1 MADEDTTQTGDQ
13 ASTGSTSQAGG
24 RDFEAEIKALRDEAA
39 KWRVQAQDTKKK
51 LGELEPL
58 AAKAAELQNAQK
70 TEAEKLAERLAQ
82 MESQLAQSKA
92 QAEAADRQ
100 RKLIALAA
108 KAGTPVELLD
118 YLDASKFDL
127 DDEKGTLE
135 VLGQLARQ
143 KATAA
148 GSASNPARGNAAI
161 SDADKKALLYGTD
174 NRNMIFGG

>member
-1 MADEDTTQTGDQ
+1 MADEDTTQTDDQ
-13 ASTGSTSQAGG
+13 ASTGSASQAGG

-39 KWRVQAQDTKKK
+39 KWRIQAQDTKKK

-70 TEAEKLAERLAQ
+70 SEAEKLAERLAQ

-127 DDEKGTLE
+127 DDEKATLE
-135 VLGQLARQ
+135 VLGQLARP
-143 KATAA
+143 KAAAA
-148 GSASNPARGNAAI
+148 GSASNPARGNAAM
-161 SDADKKALLYGTD
+161 SDADKKALLYGQD
-174 NRNMIFGG
+174 NRNLIFGG